1 MLLSITSE
9 QNRRPE
15 FAGDV
20 PTDAEVAKLQRE
32 LPKMG
37 LEETHEYAKPL
48 IQDEIASSLFNDPLK
63 LEIVLSNTYDLW
75 FTAWLSRSKTT
86 GLGATP
92 GEAFKI
98 ATGVDL
104 LDVMRLGARIVKR
117 STDSHQVRFTRDELI
132 VDGAAEGAIGY
143 LFANM
148 ALPLD
153 DYKVKLQ
160 EDRDAG
166 AIGHQRYTLT
176 QYPFLA
182 VDDNT
187 FVMLRHQWALD
198 RLCGG
203 QLYFEAW
210 ANFSSSSLRN
220 RFKLAMSDAFEQFV
234 GGILHRIFDKSPHLR
249 AIVDEDEMQA
259 AWTEK
264 KGEKPSVCD
273 WMLFGK
279 GHCVVIDATNHA
291 VKKEAAQGL
300 ATWDEYSAEI
310 EEIFTER
317 KFEQLLST
325 IDLVKKH
332 GGWGNDKVDTKTM
345 FAPLVVV
352 PDAGV
357 VNGLLTQF
365 DINLRGHKAFNHL
378 QPRVYAPGI
387 VPISDIQLL
396 EGMADMGLKFGK
408 NPDMM
413 DLIAKWRTGASKYG
427 MASLQMFLLSQ
438 GAPALPLSD
447 HILTNSRKVIQLLDG
462 G

>member
-1 MLLSITSE
+1 
-9 QNRRPE
+9 
-15 FAGDV
+15 
-20 PTDAEVAKLQRE
+20 
-32 LPKMG
+32 
-37 LEETHEYAKPL
+37 
-48 IQDEIASSLFNDPLK
+48 
-63 LEIVLSNTYDLW
+63 
-75 FTAWLSRSKTT
+75 
-86 GLGATP
+86 
-92 GEAFKI
+92 
-98 ATGVDL
+98 
-104 LDVMRLGARIVKR
+104 
-117 STDSHQVRFTRDELI
+117 
-132 VDGAAEGAIGY
+132 
-143 LFANM
+143 M

-153 DYKVKLQ
+153 DYKIKLQ

-210 ANFSSSSLRN
+210 ANFSSGSLRN

-234 GGILHRIFDKSPHLR
+234 GAILHRIFDKSPHLR

-259 AWTEK
+259 AWTEM

-310 EEIFTER
+310 EEIFTEG

-332 GGWGNDKVDTKTM
+332 GGWGNEKVDTTTM

-365 DINLRGHKAFNHL
+365 DINLRGHKAFKHL
-378 QPRVYAPGI
+378 QPQVYAPGI
-387 VPISDIQLL
+387 VPLSDIQLL
-396 EGMADMGLKFGK
+396 EGMADVGRKFGN
-408 NPDMM
+408 NPDII

-427 MASLQMFLLSQ
+427 LASLQLFLLSQ
-438 GAPALPLSD
+438 GSPALPLSD